1 MSGENLINIDTVLNA
16 DVGQALRAMRIGGGF
31 TQRQLARRLAV
42 RIAWIR
48 RRERNECQTDPIEFM
63 RWCTA
68 CGYHLQVVEPLL
80 CGTEPK
86 REALKQVKKYS
97 QKFCNI

>member
-1 MSGENLINIDTVLNA
+1 MAGENQINIDTVLKA

-48 RRERNECQTDPIEFM
+48 SHERNECVTDPIEFM

-68 CGYHLQVVEPLL
+68 CGYHLQAVERLL
-80 CGTEPK
+80 CGTDPK
-86 REALKQVKKYS
+86 HKAVKQVKKYTPR
-97 QKFCNI
+97 FCHI